1 MFCSAIRRSADMRSS
16 TASSA
21 SVQKMNLPSRRV
33 ATIPARR
40 IRCRC
45 CDALATERP
54 VRSARTSR
62 ADCACASDLATAA
75 NWANSATGPRF
86 CEALEIPLHR
96 HHAATVKR
104 CPHDPLNDWQ
114 RGRTS
119 DHRKPAISCD
129 RRRLQPHLFHGR
141 TRRPQWYSPPL
152 RDDARRAHASKDP
165 PGLRCKSRIP
175 GSCARRNEGAVSRL
189 HFFGFLGRR
198 PRKMKSSKLDTTVT
212 RVQRAESL
220 GRRIRASFRKRP
232 RAAAGPEMKP
242 ALANAGGELMEIA
255 PDRLAGFIKAE
266 YDKWIKI
273 IKDAAITLD

>member
-1 MFCSAIRRSADMRSS
+1 MRIQAGSNFRKGQALRHFIRSPLLLGGLAFVTGRCETLKGDDLRKTPPARLVLDLVRAIAIRAR
-16 TASSA
+16 ASLRNRH
-21 SVQKMNLPSRRV
+21 QRPFHHGIRRRV
-33 ATIPARR
+33 DVNASPVPIAATI
-40 IRCRC
+40 
-45 CDALATERP
+45 ALESSMT
-54 VRSARTSR
+54 RTSGMSPW
-62 ADCACASDLATAA
+62 DMACSSSFA

-189 HFFGFLGRR
+189 HFFG
-198 PRKMKSSKLDTTVT
+198 SW
-212 RVQRAESL
+212 
-220 GRRIRASFRKRP
+220 
-232 RAAAGPEMKP
+232 AAAQAK
-242 ALANAGGELMEIA
+242 
-255 PDRLAGFIKAE
+255 
-266 YDKWIKI
+266 
-273 IKDAAITLD
+273 

>member
-40 IRCRC
+40 ICCRC

-54 VRSARTSR
+54 VRSASTSTLR
-62 ADCACASDLATAA
+62 SPWASCSKSSSRCACASDLATAA
-75 NWANSATGPRF
+75 NWADSATGPKF
-86 CEALEIPLHR
+86 CDALEIPLHR

-129 RRRLQPHLFHGR
+129 RRRLQPYLFHGR

-198 PRKMKSSKLDTTVT
+198 PGKMNLLKLAMQTLFVRSHSRVSSTTCPS
-212 RVQRAESL
+212 ENSS
-220 GRRIRASFRKRP
+220 AS
-232 RAAAGPEMKP
+232 
-242 ALANAGGELMEIA
+242 
-255 PDRLAGFIKAE
+255 
-266 YDKWIKI
+266 
-273 IKDAAITLD
+273 

>member
-1 MFCSAIRRSADMRSS
+1 
-16 TASSA
+16 
-21 SVQKMNLPSRRV
+21 MNLPSRRV
-33 ATIPARR
+33 AT
-40 IRCRC
+40 
-45 CDALATERP
+45 
-54 VRSARTSR
+54 
-62 ADCACASDLATAA
+62 
-75 NWANSATGPRF
+75 
-86 CEALEIPLHR
+86 EIPLHR

-198 PRKMKSSKLDTTVT
+198 PGKMNLLNWTLPSHEFS
-212 RVQRAESL
+212 VQSRWAV
-220 GRRIRASFRKRP
+220 GFAPASGKD
-232 RAAAGPEMKP
+232 RAAGLMSNMGASSPGRYAARSARHRMAGEVLGADLNCSESTSGPTRR
-242 ALANAGGELMEIA
+242 ARVGSA
-255 PDRLAGFIKAE
+255 PQTTA
-266 YDKWIKI
+266 
-273 IKDAAITLD
+273 TLPR